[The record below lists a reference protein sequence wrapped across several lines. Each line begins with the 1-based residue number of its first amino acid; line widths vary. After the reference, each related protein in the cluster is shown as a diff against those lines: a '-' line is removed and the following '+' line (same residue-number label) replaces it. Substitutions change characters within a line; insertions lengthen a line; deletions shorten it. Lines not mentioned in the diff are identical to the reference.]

1 MMMLPAVMPREAPRR
16 LGQACAVRLVAS
28 NASTTSITSHR
39 AIAAVTLSMSLG
51 VGRRELVL
59 SLGVGPKTGGQFFFW
74 NEGGKSREILE
85 AVHTNVSLSGNAYDR
100 SFCLRTATLKFQQ
113 ELYHRVQASAQHSGV
128 GSHLLRGNDS
138 LA

>member
-1 MMMLPAVMPREAPRR
+1 MKRQL
-16 LGQACAVRLVAS
+16 
-28 NASTTSITSHR
+28 
-39 AIAAVTLSMSLG
+39 
-51 VGRRELVL
+51 
-59 SLGVGPKTGGQFFFW
+59 LGVGPKTGGQLFFW
-74 NEGGKSREILE
+74 NEGGKSREIRR
-85 AVHTNVSLSGNAYDR
+85 VHTNVSLSGNVYDR

>member
-1 MMMLPAVMPREAPRR
+1 MMMLPAVMPREALRR

-39 AIAAVTLSMSLG
+39 AIAADTLSLG

-59 SLGVGPKTGGQFFFW
+59 SFRSGPKNRGPIFFW
-74 NEGGKSREILE
+74 NEGEQSREILE

>member
-1 MMMLPAVMPREAPRR
+1 MMVLPAVMPREAPRR

-51 VGRRELVL
+51 VCRRELVL
-59 SLGVGPKTGGQFFFW
+59 SFGSGPKNRGPFFFW

-85 AVHTNVSLSGNAYDR
+85 AVHTNVPLPGNAYDR

-128 GSHLLRGNDS
+128 GIISSRGNDS